1 MILSGVENFQRVT
14 KITEIKNELK
24 EYDFEMKLL
33 RDAESY
39 IAIAGD
45 GEAVYIFLLLLPYN
59 DRFKIKKRHIWKFKT
74 LAYKFKAKP
83 YLLTYQV
90 MTTVY
95 PLHALEDAGEYFVLD
110 TEKSKW
116 LMFSFDTIV
125 SEQLQQRLTA

>member
-1 MILSGVENFQRVT
+1 MSGVENFQRVT

>member
-1 MILSGVENFQRVT
+1 MTGVENFKIVT
-14 KITEIKNELK
+14 NITKIKNELK
-24 EYDFEMKLL
+24 EYDFKMKLI

-45 GEAVYIFLLLLPYN
+45 GEAVYLLYLLLPYQEK
-59 DRFKIKKRHIWKFKT
+59 FKILKRRIWKFKT
-74 LAYKFKAKP
+74 LAYKFKARP
-83 YLLTYQV
+83 YLVTYNV

-95 PLHALEDAGEYFVLD
+95 PLHALEDAGKYFVLD
-110 TEKSKW
+110 TEKSKG

>member
-1 MILSGVENFQRVT
+1 LSGYKNFQKVT
-14 KITEIKNELK
+14 RITEIKNELK

-33 RDAESY
+33 RDAELD

-45 GEAVYIFLLLLPYN
+45 GEAVYLFLLLLPYKEK
-59 DRFKIKKRHIWKFKT
+59 FKILKRHIWKLKT
-74 LAYKFKAKP
+74 VAYKLKAKP
-83 YLLTYQV
+83 YLVTYNI

-95 PLHALEDAGEYFVLD
+95 PLHALEDAGENVFVLD
-110 TEKSKW
+110 TEKSKG

>member
-1 MILSGVENFQRVT
+1 MTLSGFKNFQRVT

-110 TEKSKW
+110 TEKSRG